1 MKNGRIIIQAGR
13 KPWPHELR
21 VANILAL
28 AGHDVEFICETSIKM
43 PDIFVDNTAYE
54 IKSPISDKVDA
65 IERNIVRALEKCPNI
80 ILDSSRMRIG
90 DAQVLHELVKR
101 RKNGKGMK
109 KVLFINKYGSIID
122 IEKLI

>member
-21 VANILAL
+21 VANVLAL

-43 PDIFVDNTAYE
+43 PDNTAYE

-90 DAQVLHELVKR
+90 NNQILHELIKR

-109 KVLFINKYGSIID
+109 RVLFIDKHGLIID

>member
-21 VANILAL
+21 VANVLAL
-28 AGHDVEFICETSIKM
+28 AGHDVEIICETSIKM

-90 DAQVLHELVKR
+90 NNQILHELIKR

-109 KVLFINKYGSIID
+109 RVLFIDKHGLIID